1 MMDIVEILE
10 ETLNVIK
17 RQRAEVKRLSA
28 EVKRLAADKESLKG
42 RLYKVR
48 AETVQEFENRLKEKI
63 ELDSDLN
70 LDSYDIIVLENHME
84 SIAKE
89 MTEVSE

>member
-17 RQRAEVKRLSA
+17 RQRVEVKRLSA

-48 AETVQEFENRLKEKI
+48 AEVVQEFETRLREKI
-63 ELDSDLN
+63 ELDSDFN

-84 SIAKE
+84 IVANE